1 MSKGLKALLK
11 QNRERKAYVKV
22 NGNSEG
28 FNEVPLVKPQPK
40 PKKLNTS
47 NGEAD
52 QCFII
57 IPDVHSYQ
65 RDAKAFDLM
74 MDALPILNRDYN
86 VTKFVQLGDLLEC
99 GAISS
104 HPPTH
109 AYERIPDYSE
119 EVQWAIDD
127 FWKPAMEALPNA
139 NFYALM
145 GNHEDRLNKWL
156 ARNIGR
162 NELATQIYKEYLPTD
177 LYEEMGIHVT
187 PYGRES
193 VTEGILE
200 IFPGL
205 ICLHGWSHAMNAAK
219 THLDH
224 VAGGYSIIFGHI
236 HRIQSF
242 VKRNP
247 ITNKNMS
254 AWSFGALAKN
264 NMLWN
269 NGKPTNHALGFGIVF
284 THGNDFKVQ
293 TLEIQIDGDKRKLFL
308 PNGQVLSK

>member
-1 MSKGLKALLK
+1 MSSGLKALLK
-11 QNRERKAYVKV
+11 KNRDRKAYSKV
-22 NGNSEG
+22 NENDEG
-28 FNEVPLVKPQPK
+28 FPEVPPVSPLPVEK
-40 PKKLNTS
+40 PKNTDK
-47 NGEAD
+47 NVAD

-65 RDAKAFDLM
+65 RDVKAFDLCM
-74 MDALPILNRDYN
+74 QALPLLNESYN
-86 VTKFVQLGDLLEC
+86 VTKVVQLGDLLEC
-99 GAISS
+99 GVAST

-109 AYERIPDYSE
+109 VYERIPDYSE
-119 EVQWAIDD
+119 EIRWAVDE
-127 FWKPAMEALPNA
+127 FWNPVKKACPDA
-139 NFYALM
+139 NYYALM
-145 GNHEDRLNKWL
+145 GNHEDRFNKWL

-162 NELATQIYKEYLPTD
+162 NELATQMYNDYLPIT

-193 VTEGILE
+193 ITEGVLE

-205 ICLHGWSHAMNAAK
+205 VCIHGWSHATNAAK
-219 THLDH
+219 THLDM
-224 VAGGYSIIFGHI
+224 VTGAYSVIFGHI

-247 ITNKNMS
+247 ITNKTVG

-284 THGNDFKVQ
+284 TYGNEFKVQ
-293 TLEIQIDGDKRKLFL
+293 TLEVQIDGDRRTLFL
-308 PNGQVLSK
+308 PNGKVLTN